1 MSLAIEAAL
10 IQRQVKLKAK
20 TKDLKKEAFPYINH
34 IKIGKELGRRKS
46 RKELKDIGY
55 DYSNITRTEL
65 IKK

>member
-10 IQRQVKLKAK
+10 IQRQDKLKAK

-34 IKIGKELGRRKS
+34 IKS

-55 DYSNITRTEL
+55 DYSYNENRIN
-65 IKK
+65 